1 MKCIVID
8 DEQLARNLVESYVLK
23 VPFLELVGSYK
34 SGTLALE
41 VLKSEEIDLVITD
54 IQMPDL
60 LGTELVKLLSTK
72 PLVVFTTAYQNY
84 AIEGFELEAID
95 YLLKPFSFERFS
107 KSMNKAKEIFDLRK
121 QQESVFKKGLFNGES
136 RS

>member
-1 MKCIVID
+1 MRCIVID

-23 VPFLELVGSYK
+23 VPFLELVGSFK

-72 PLVVFTTAYQNY
+72 PLVMFTTAYQNY

-95 YLLKPFSFERFS
+95 YLLKPFF
-107 KSMNKAKEIFDLRK
+107 
-121 QQESVFKKGLFNGES
+121 V
-136 RS
+136 